1 MIMRV
6 SRALSMLLAAS
17 LVSVSEGAPV
27 VDCKAGGGGCRTI
40 DIVGDAPFPTP
51 TFTGHADPS
60 LIADPVRNNRLWLAY
75 SYLTGKRAT
84 GKWGRAV
91 GVPVAETH
99 LAVSEDSGRNWRLHS
114 TLWASGLTPDP
125 EGKSRDSYFGSETPS
140 LAVNVSGGQPEWFS
154 VRLHYFLEPES
165 AYKPRYAT
173 GWTMRVAR
181 ARGDT
186 PAVLASAEDVM
197 LGVKT
202 TSKAYGAHVD
212 LSSLSPELSD
222 CAMWNNPVVT
232 HQGGRLVLVP
242 ECLVFRGQT
251 PVEERTRMVVFSTD
265 AKGAPR
271 SWTWRYDGIIADH
284 ALAVE
289 LGGDKLVSPEIQRAR
304 DGTLLFIASPQKNKG
319 AFGLGCV
326 VMELESLAPPRLRR
340 DAAGRVVI
348 RARQTSPESASWRTG
363 ACTFSAAS
371 ETGLVTVGAKA
382 GRGLDTRLL
391 ATGLKLD

>member
-1 MIMRV
+1 MV
-6 SRALSMLLAAS
+6 PRALSVSSFLLAAS
-17 LVSVSEGAPV
+17 LVSASEAAPV
-27 VDCKAGGGGCRTI
+27 VDCPREGAGCRTI
-40 DIVGDAPFPTP
+40 SIAGDAPFPTP

-60 LIADPVRNNRLWLAY
+60 LIADPVRTNRIWLAY

-140 LAVNVSGGQPEWFS
+140 LAVNNTGRQPEWFS

-165 AYKPRYAT
+165 AYNPRYAT
-173 GWTMRVAR
+173 GWTMRVAG

-186 PAVLASAEDVM
+186 PAVLASAEDVI

-202 TSKAYGAHVD
+202 TSEAYGAHVD

-222 CAMWNNPVVT
+222 CAMWNNPIVT

-242 ECLVFRGQT
+242 ECLVFRGKT
-251 PVEERTRMVVFSTD
+251 PVEERTRMVVFSTE
-265 AKGAPR
+265 AKGAPK

-284 ALAVE
+284 SLAVE

-304 DGTLLFIASPQKNKG
+304 DGSLLFIVSPQKGRG
-319 AFGLGCV
+319 AFGTGCV
-326 VMELESLAPPRLRR
+326 VMLLDGLAPPRLRR
-340 DAAGRVVI
+340 DTAGRVVI
-348 RARQTSPESASWRTG
+348 RARQTSPESAAWRTG

-382 GRGLDTRLL
+382 GRGLDSRLL
-391 ATGLKLD
+391 ATGLQLD